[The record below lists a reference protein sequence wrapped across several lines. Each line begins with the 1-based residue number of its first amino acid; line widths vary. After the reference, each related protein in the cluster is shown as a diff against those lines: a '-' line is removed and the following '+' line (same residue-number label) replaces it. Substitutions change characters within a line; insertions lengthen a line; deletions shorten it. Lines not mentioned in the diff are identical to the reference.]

1 MSFYKKQDLMDK
13 FLKNEKLLK
22 GKYPHETEKEY
33 AKRLLAEQSRKF
45 NPNFFYDICL
55 FHSFLEA
62 EIVLQLKDEFE
73 KHDLKVVVMWHED
86 YRLEGVS
93 FTKSNAKMIRSI
105 VRASQGLVYAVCEE
119 SLQTTW
125 MAWILGLCDGHKYRK
140 AAIVPVLDEVNQNP
154 EFYKQD
160 ILGIYP
166 YIDITATTY
175 WVTGENF
182 SEIHKW
188 LDGSVIVN

>member
-1 MSFYKKQDLMDK
+1 MSFYKKQDLLGK
-13 FLKNEKLLK
+13 FSKNEELLAK
-22 GKYPHETEKEY
+22 KYPHETEKEF
-33 AKRLLAEQSRKF
+33 AKRLLSEQSRAF
-45 NPNFFYDICL
+45 NPNYIYDICI

-62 EIVLQLKDEFE
+62 EIVLQLKHEFE
-73 KHDLKVVVMWHED
+73 QHDLKVVVMWHED

-93 FTKSNAKMIRSI
+93 FTKKNAKLIRSVI
-105 VRASQGLVYAVCEE
+105 KASKGLVYAVCEE

-125 MAWILGLCDGHKYRK
+125 MAWILGLSDGQKHKK
-140 AAIVPVLDEVNQNP
+140 SAIVPVLADDNQNP

-160 ILGIYP
+160 ILGLYP

-182 SEIHKW
+182 AEIHKW
-188 LDGSVIVN
+188 LDSSVIVN